1 MLFSS
6 QQNPIYG
13 TPPLFGSHEQKKKKK
28 KTSSIILCVFV
39 QYPQAGPSFSLRDL
53 ERLALL

>member
-1 MLFSS
+1 MLFLSR
-6 QQNPIYG
+6 QNPIHG

-28 KTSSIILCVFV
+28 YSSIILCVFV

-53 ERLALL
+53 ERLTLL